1 MFCVKVKKGNDE
13 DSDLDKAMGILD
25 KSIVLE
31 KWEYTMF
38 DTSLL
43 KINGK
48 DVDYK
53 DFWNWYRN
61 QLQQIH
67 RDLDINFSQILTVSI
82 SLKVWNL
89 NFKSFNFGWD
99 SRACFSEVKW

>member
-13 DSDLDKAMGILD
+13 DSDLDKSVGILD

-31 KWEYTMF
+31 KWEDTMF

-53 DFWNWYRN
+53 DFWKWYRN

-67 RDLDINFSQILTVSI
+67 RDLDINFSKILPVSI
-82 SLKVWNL
+82 SV
-89 NFKSFNFGWD
+89 SEFGL
-99 SRACFSEVKW
+99 RPL